1 MKRSEFVL
9 DYVRFLYYKC
19 HKRSPYCGG
28 SYIDSPNWRK
38 KKTVTKNPINKRYF
52 QYAVTVALIYEEIK
66 KIHKE

>member
-38 KKTVTKNPINKRYF
+38 KKTVTKNPINKR
-52 QYAVTVALIYEEIK
+52 
-66 KIHKE
+66 